1 MTFPLVSLHFQESE
15 YDTLSPEI
23 FFLLACRHSGPYLGP
38 VLVSAERYTVIENND
53 LK

>member
-23 FFLLACRHSGPYLGP
+23 FFFCLLVDIVDR
-38 VLVSAERYTVIENND
+38 I
-53 LK
+53 